1 MLDRSGVEQ
10 SLVNVVGKLDS
21 EGGRETDALA
31 GGVIRDDDKVADF
44 PGLARLAEKRDHVIK
59 LRVDAASDD
68 FRSVISLFH
77 VISPFSPY
85 CR

>member
-1 MLDRSGVEQ
+1 MVDRSGVEQ
-10 SLVNVVGKLDS
+10 SLVDVVGKLDS
-21 EGGRETDALA
+21 EGRGETDALA

-59 LRVDAASDD
+59 LCVDAASDD
-68 FRSVISLFH
+68 FRSVISFLH
-77 VISPFSPY
+77 DVSPFSPC